1 MPCSRAVQ
9 PAADSRAQSLH
20 SAMTLG
26 VQGPAAFR
34 FCVLLP
40 TLPSLHAHALPFNAS
55 ARSHSS
61 HADTG
66 SFYWYCA
73 QLLHQ
78 AAAARSARLAHA
90 CDWSRSR
97 SCRVLVR
104 GGGSPEG
111 RQRQQWLLCRRPLQV
126 TAPAV
131 VTVSLLH
138 WPAITCYCARSRRS
152 TCVHLCPA
160 PACNCGGST
169 CCVLVHYVRI

>member
-1 MPCSRAVQ
+1 MPCSCAVQ

-20 SAMTLG
+20 SAMTLR

-34 FCVLLP
+34 FCMLLP

-90 CDWSRSR
+90 CELVSQSQLQSSSSRGWVTRRAAEAAVALVSTTSASYCTG
-97 SCRVLVR
+97 SCYRFTVTLA
-104 GGGSPEG
+104 GHH
-111 RQRQQWLLCRRPLQV
+111 LLLRAVASVYVCPSVSCPCLQ
-126 TAPAV
+126 
-131 VTVSLLH
+131 L
-138 WPAITCYCARSRRS
+138 WW
-152 TCVHLCPA
+152 
-160 PACNCGGST
+160 
-169 CCVLVHYVRI
+169 